1 VAPPPL
7 WKPRGAPWPAP
18 HPEPLQNLPFGRAPP
33 GAAGG
38 AGAKALPNMPLID
51 HRRRCLELT
60 GGRVPPSPHGR
71 RSAACP
77 AGPPR
82 ARGSRLGVRSVGPT
96 PHGYNHH
103 RWLRAPPAKS
113 PTRASSFRRARGLT
127 AGGRRVRGVR
137 AMGAS
142 RGGEEVASWPRRR
155 TRASQSA
162 SALAMISPISPPAS
176 SAAAVALHDPSARHR
191 IWPSQVQES
200 HIQ

>member
-1 VAPPPL
+1 VPLPASMQGPQGSGVSNQPRERINRSPPPVL
-7 WKPRGAPWPAP
+7 GA
-18 HPEPLQNLPFGRAPP
+18 
-33 GAAGG
+33 
-38 AGAKALPNMPLID
+38 
-51 HRRRCLELT
+51 HRRAGPSVAAWAPER
-60 GGRVPPSPHGR
+60 RVSR
-71 RSAACP
+71 RPTESEREP
-77 AGPPR
+77 AGRP
-82 ARGSRLGVRSVGPT
+82 LGRST
-96 PHGYNHH
+96 PHGYTHH

-155 TRASQSA
+155 ARASQSA

-176 SAAAVALHDPSARHR
+176 SAAAVALHHPSARHR